1 MDGAFLPGAVAA
13 PGLSGRRVC
22 EAGTPRHP
30 GTPTVSASEAVDLAG
45 ELVHLAR
52 QLVDLPPARDVQGG
66 ERSLYT
72 VVDQTADHAALAAG
86 SGLQLGEAA
95 FGFSLCPARP
105 ARETGLPLLYSC

>member
-1 MDGAFLPGAVAA
+1 MGGAFFRGAVAA
-13 PGLSGRRVC
+13 RGLSSRSVC
-22 EAGTPRHP
+22 EAGTPGHP

-86 SGLQLGEAA
+86 A
-95 FGFSLCPARP
+95 
-105 ARETGLPLLYSC
+105 GLPLGEGAFRFFL